1 METAIIIINV
11 EYNSLTNDLKLVFKI
26 FLDYVLY
33 GTLVCQ
39 FLLFTG
45 ININLSTLSEQKHSI
60 SFYLNNQEPSDDVN
74 LAIFLGLFF
83 FFIVNTF
90 ISKKPGMTLLDCI
103 ILLSFVFFKQATLT
117 PLLSPF
123 TWPPHHL

>member
-1 METAIIIINV
+1 METAITIINV
-11 EYNSLTNDLKLVFKI
+11 EYNSLTNDLKLVSKI

-60 SFYLNNQEPSDDVN
+60 AFYLNNQEPFDYVN
-74 LAIFLGLFF
+74 LAIFLVFF
-83 FFIVNTF
+83 FN
-90 ISKKPGMTLLDCI
+90 S
-103 ILLSFVFFKQATLT
+103 
-117 PLLSPF
+117 
-123 TWPPHHL
+123 